1 MTRIIYFTIHLTF
14 LFLLSNV
21 SSAQS
26 IVGKILDATTSDP
39 LIGATVKVSGIAAG
53 AITDIDGNFVIEDLQ
68 PGKYGL
74 EISYIG
80 YLSKTIKDIVVVSGE
95 ATRVDISLSVE
106 GVVTEEISIEADPT
120 LANEES
126 LLIEQKN
133 SDVIQDGIS
142 EQQIKRAPDAN
153 ASDVVK
159 RVTGVNIVGN
169 KFVFVR
175 GISDRYNNTTLNS
188 VSVPSTETDKKSF
201 TFDIFPSK
209 LLENIIIIK
218 SFTPDLQGNTSGGLV
233 QLTTKDF
240 VDQFTY
246 SFEVSGT
253 VLNTTTLKGGF
264 YDYDAGQSKL
274 LFWNSGYDDGG
285 REIPSNFPST
295 PFSGFN
301 NYGKT
306 LKNNW
311 QQNDNKAPLN
321 GGFQLSLGNSF
332 NVGGNP
338 LGILG
343 SYTYRNQFANTEI
356 YRNIYNYDTTTLLDL
371 DGRSSVYSVL
381 SGALL
386 NLNYKVGNNNKFSIK
401 NTYSLLSDDFTQYF
415 EGIDLIESN
424 NEKRLY
430 GYYFNERS
438 LFTTQFSGS
447 HYIGTRSAINVSW
460 NASYSEASRN
470 EPDYKTLSYQRVQ
483 GDKTPFFVPIT
494 IVPNAR
500 VGERFFSE
508 LTDLGRFANLDY
520 EMKFMNFGK
529 KFKSKFKAGI
539 LATDTR
545 REFDARLF
553 APIKT
558 FTSPFDILFQPPDS
572 VLGPW
577 NIDSTI
583 ISYVETTNKSDS
595 YDANENT
602 YSGYGMFDGYFSNFR
617 FVLGLRF
624 EYNEQKLQ
632 SFQRTTQEPI
642 NVYQINR
649 DYLPS
654 FGLTYELNPHT
665 NIRATYSMTVSRP
678 ELRELA
684 PFGFIDFITQG
695 ETSGNPDLEES
706 LIRNYDLRYELF
718 PDAGE
723 ILSASLFY
731 KKFDQPIE
739 RVVVP
744 VQSGDFRPSY
754 TYENAKNGAV
764 NYGIEIEVRKKLGFI
779 SKYLDDLS
787 FNGNVT
793 FVNSEVDLEGL
804 QIGSTDS
811 KRRMEGQSPY
821 LLNLGLFYDNYDLGL
836 SLNMLYNRFGE
847 RIVEVGKIPFN
858 DVREQGRNVIDFSAT
873 KSFLTNFEAKFTV
886 KDILAEDQ
894 IFLQEFD
901 LEGQSYDKEV
911 LRNTFGTNYT
921 LTLSYKF

>member
-1 MTRIIYFTIHLTF
+1 MIRLYGFAIHLV
-14 LFLLSNV
+14 LLLLISQT
-21 SSAQS
+21 SFSQS
-26 IVGKILDATTSDP
+26 ITGKILDASTSDP
-39 LIGATVKVSGIAAG
+39 LVGATVKVSGSTSG
-53 AITDIDGNFVIEDLQ
+53 AISDIDGTFTIDGLQ
-68 PGKYGL
+68 PGRYDL

-80 YLSKTIKDIVVVSGE
+80 YLSKVVRDVTVTKGE
-95 ATRVDISLSVE
+95 PARVDISLSEE
-106 GVVTEEISIEADPT
+106 GVITEEISVEADPT

-126 LLIEQKN
+126 LLMEQKN

-169 KFVFVR
+169 KFVFIR

-209 LLENIIIIK
+209 LLENIIIVK

-240 VDQFTY
+240 VDQLTY
-246 SFEVSGT
+246 SFELSGT
-253 VLNTTTLKGGF
+253 FLNTTTLKEGF
-264 YDYDAGQSKL
+264 YDYNAGQSKL

-285 REIPSNFPST
+285 RAIPSNFPST
-295 PFSGFN
+295 PFSGYN

-311 QQNDNKAPLN
+311 GQNDNKAPMN

-343 SYTYRNQFANTEI
+343 SYTYRNQFANSEI
-356 YRNIYNYDTTTLLDL
+356 SRNIYNYDTTSLLDME
-371 DGRSSVYSVL
+371 GRSSVYSVL

-386 NLNYKVGNNNKFSIK
+386 NVNYKLGNNNKFSVK
-401 NTYSLLSDDFTQYF
+401 NTYSLLSDDYTQYF
-415 EGIDLIESN
+415 EGTDLIESN

-438 LFTTQFSGS
+438 LYTTQLSGS
-447 HYIGTRSAINVSW
+447 HYIGTGSSIGISW
-460 NASYSEASRN
+460 HASYSEADRN

-483 GDKTPFFVPIT
+483 GEKTPFFVPIT
-494 IVPNAR
+494 TVPNSR

-508 LTDLGRFANLDY
+508 LKDLGRFANMDY
-520 EMKFMNFGK
+520 EMKFVELGK
-529 KFKSKFKAGI
+529 EFKSKFKAGL

-545 REFDARLF
+545 RQFKARLF

-602 YSGYGMFDGYFSNFR
+602 YAGYGMFDGYYGKFR
-617 FVLGLRF
+617 FVLGLRY
-624 EYNEQKLQ
+624 EYNEQKLN
-632 SFQRTTQEPI
+632 SFQRTTQDPV

-654 FGLTYELNPHT
+654 AGLTYELNPQT
-665 NIRATYSMTVSRP
+665 NLRASYSMTVSRP

-706 LIRNYDLRYELF
+706 LIRNFDLRYELY
-718 PDAGE
+718 PEPGE

-754 TYENAKNGAV
+754 TFENAKNGAV

-779 SKYLDDLS
+779 SKYLRDLS

-804 QIGSTDS
+804 QIGSTDT

-836 SLNMLYNRFGE
+836 SLNVLYNRFGE
-847 RIVEVGKIPFN
+847 RITEVGKIPFN
-858 DVREQGRNVIDFSAT
+858 DVREQGRNVFDFSAT
-873 KSFLTNFEAKFTV
+873 KSFLDNFEAKFTV

-901 LEGQSYDKEV
+901 LEGQSFDKIV

-921 LTLSYKF
+921 FTLSYKF

>member
-1 MTRIIYFTIHLTF
+1 MIRSYGF
-14 LFLLSNV
+14 LMLLSAVFLLNQ
-21 SSAQS
+21 SSYSQS
-26 IVGKILDATTSDP
+26 IVGKVLDASTSDP
-39 LIGATVKVSGIAAG
+39 LIGASIRVSPALTG
-53 AITDIDGNFVIEDLQ
+53 AITDVDGSFKVE
-68 PGKYGL
+68 GL
-74 EISYIG
+74 EPGRYDIEVSYIG
-80 YLSKTIKDIVVVSGE
+80 YDTKLVKDILVKKGE
-95 ATRVDISLSVE
+95 ATRVDIALQID
-106 GVVTEEISIEADPT
+106 GLTTEEISVEADPT

-153 ASDVVK
+153 ASDVVR

-175 GISDRYNNTTLNS
+175 GISDRYNNTTLNN

-201 TFDIFPSK
+201 TFDIFPAK
-209 LLENIIIIK
+209 LLENIIIVK

-246 SFEVSGT
+246 SFEASGT

-264 YDYDAGQSKL
+264 YDYAAGQSKT

-285 REIPSNFPST
+285 RSIPSNFPAT
-295 PFSGFN
+295 PFSGAN
-301 NYGKT
+301 NFGKT

-311 QQNDNKAPLN
+311 GQEDNKAPFN
-321 GGFQLSLGNSF
+321 GGFQLSLGNAF
-332 NVGGNP
+332 EVAGNP

-343 SYTYRNQFANTEI
+343 SYTYRNQFANSQI

-381 SGALL
+381 SGALF
-386 NLNYKVGNNNKFSIK
+386 NMNYKIGNNNKFSLK
-401 NTYSLLSDDFTQYF
+401 NTYSLLSDDYTQYF

-438 LFTTQFSGS
+438 LFTTQLAGS
-447 HYIGTRSAINVSW
+447 HYLGTRSNINIAW

-470 EPDYKTLSYQRVQ
+470 EPDYKSLTYQRVQ
-483 GDKTPFFVPIT
+483 GKETPFFAPIT
-494 IVPNAR
+494 SVPNAR
-500 VGERFFSE
+500 VGERFYSE
-508 LTDLGRFANLDY
+508 LTDLSRFANMDF
-520 EMKFMNFGK
+520 EMKFLDIGK
-529 KFKSKFKAGI
+529 KFKSKFKSGL

-545 REFDARLF
+545 RQFDARLF
-553 APIKT
+553 APIKSI
-558 FTSPFDILFQPPDS
+558 TSPFDILFQPPDS

-602 YSGYGMFDGYFSNFR
+602 YSGYGMFDGYYDRFR
-617 FVLGLRF
+617 FTVGLRY

-632 SFQRTTQEPI
+632 SYQRTTQTPV

-654 FGLTYELNPHT
+654 LGMTYELNSLT
-665 NIRATYSMTVSRP
+665 NIRASYSMTVSRP

-706 LIRNYDLRYELF
+706 LIRNYDFRVEYY
-718 PDAGE
+718 PDPGE
-723 ILSASLFY
+723 ILSASFFY

-739 RVVVP
+739 KVVVP

-764 NYGIEIEVRKKLGFI
+764 NYGVELEIRKKLGFV
-779 SKYLDDLS
+779 SKHLRDLS
-787 FNGNVT
+787 FNGNIT
-793 FVNSEVDLEGL
+793 FVNSEVNLEGL
-804 QIGSTDS
+804 QIGSTDT

-836 SLNMLYNRFGE
+836 SVNVLYNRFGE

-858 DVREQGRNVIDFSAT
+858 DVREQGRNIIDFSAT

-886 KDILAEDQ
+886 KDILSEDQ
-894 IFLQEFD
+894 IFLQKFD
-901 LEGQSYDKEV
+901 VGDQSYDKQV

-921 LTLSYKF
+921 FTLSYKF